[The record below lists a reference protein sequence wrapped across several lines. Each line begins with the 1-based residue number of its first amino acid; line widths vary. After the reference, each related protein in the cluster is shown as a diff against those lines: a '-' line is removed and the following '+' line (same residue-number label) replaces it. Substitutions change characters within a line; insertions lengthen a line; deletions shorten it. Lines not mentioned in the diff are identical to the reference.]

1 MLNAIVDASL
11 RYKVLVLVAFAV
23 LVGLGVMAYRQ
34 VPVDAFPDVT
44 PAQVNIYTESPGV
57 AAEDIERLLTV
68 PIEAAMAGLA
78 DVEVVRSVSLFGLSY
93 VAVYFKDNVDI
104 YFARRLVGEKL
115 QEVKGRLPEGY
126 GEPELGPNSS
136 GLGQV
141 FWYTIEDA
149 DKKLSAMD
157 LRTLQDWTV
166 RLILRT
172 APGVDDVTTWGG
184 HEKQYQVQID
194 PRKLVKYGVSFKEV
208 MERLAANNKQV
219 GGQYLNV
226 GVEQYLVRGLGLV
239 SNAADIET
247 IVIAERNGAPIYVRD
262 VAEVKEAPAV
272 RFGAVTRNGEE
283 VVLGI
288 ALSRINENAATVVKA
303 VKEKLAIAQAALP
316 KGVELKA
323 VYDRTEIVDKAL
335 KTSTNALI
343 EGSILV
349 AVILF
354 LFLGEFRSAIVVIVT
369 LPLAMLFAFICMWRV
384 GMSANLMSLAG
395 LAIGIGMMVD
405 GAVVMVENAFRL
417 LSHARSSGKPINR
430 THVVLEAAREVANP
444 IAFAILIIIVVFLPL
459 FSLTGLEGKL
469 FKPMALT
476 ITFAMAGSLLL
487 SLTLVPVL
495 CALILKPKEEKD
507 TWLVRGAK
515 RLYLPLL
522 DWALER
528 KKIVVGAALA
538 LLIGALALFPF
549 LGKEFMPT
557 LQEDAIMFRVVGIP
571 STSLDESI
579 RVANVMDAALRMQFP
594 QVNAVLA
601 TIGRAEK
608 GETADV
614 NYMEVLLDMKPQDEW
629 PTKQSFA
636 ALGREMQEFLEGE
649 VQTAVFGATQPIQ
662 MRVEEL
668 ISGVRATLALKIYG
682 EDLDKL
688 EELSAKLKAVVA
700 GVPGVADLS
709 AEANKGK
716 PQMVIKVDRQA
727 AARYGLNA
735 DDILAVVQAG
745 IGGEAVSTLI
755 DGTRRFDIAVRL
767 PEEFRSS
774 PSAIAAIP
782 IRTAEG
788 AIVPFSSVAKIE
800 LDEGYTFVRRES
812 LQRYAV
818 LQMDVQGRDVDSFV
832 REANAAIAAKVTLP
846 TGYWVEWGGAFENQQ
861 RAMERL
867 GVIVPLTIGLIF
879 ILLYTAFNSV
889 RHATLIIANVP
900 FAIIGGIVGLFI
912 TGQYLSV
919 PSAIGF
925 IAVFGVAMLNGI
937 VLVTFLN
944 DQRKHGLSIRDAVR
958 QGAALRLRPVLMTAS
973 VAILGLIPMLISTG
987 VGAETQRPLAT
998 VVIGGLITSTLL
1010 TLLLLPLIWE
1020 WSETRAEAKQ
1030 RASDAAADAADAG
1043 LAEAAPLPQPHP
1055 ETP

>member
-1 MLNAIVDASL
+1 
-11 RYKVLVLVAFAV
+11 
-23 LVGLGVMAYRQ
+23 
-34 VPVDAFPDVT
+34 
-44 PAQVNIYTESPGV
+44 
-57 AAEDIERLLTV
+57 
-68 PIEAAMAGLA
+68 
-78 DVEVVRSVSLFGLSY
+78 
-93 VAVYFKDNVDI
+93 
-104 YFARRLVGEKL
+104 
-115 QEVKGRLPEGY
+115 
-126 GEPELGPNSS
+126 
-136 GLGQV
+136 
-141 FWYTIEDA
+141 
-149 DKKLSAMD
+149 
-157 LRTLQDWTV
+157 
-166 RLILRT
+166 
-172 APGVDDVTTWGG
+172 
-184 HEKQYQVQID
+184 
-194 PRKLVKYGVSFKEV
+194 
-208 MERLAANNKQV
+208 
-219 GGQYLNV
+219 
-226 GVEQYLVRGLGLV
+226 
-239 SNAADIET
+239 
-247 IVIAERNGAPIYVRD
+247 
-262 VAEVKEAPAV
+262 
-272 RFGAVTRNGEE
+272 
-283 VVLGI
+283 
-288 ALSRINENAATVVKA
+288 
-303 VKEKLAIAQAALP
+303 
-316 KGVELKA
+316 
-323 VYDRTEIVDKAL
+323 
-335 KTSTNALI
+335 
-343 EGSILV
+343 
-349 AVILF
+349 
-354 LFLGEFRSAIVVIVT
+354 
-369 LPLAMLFAFICMWRV
+369 
-384 GMSANLMSLAG
+384 
-395 LAIGIGMMVD
+395 
-405 GAVVMVENAFRL
+405 
-417 LSHARSSGKPINR
+417 
-430 THVVLEAAREVANP
+430 
-444 IAFAILIIIVVFLPL
+444 
-459 FSLTGLEGKL
+459 
-469 FKPMALT
+469 
-476 ITFAMAGSLLL
+476 
-487 SLTLVPVL
+487 
-495 CALILKPKEEKD
+495 
-507 TWLVRGAK
+507 
-515 RLYLPLL
+515 
-522 DWALER
+522 
-528 KKIVVGAALA
+528 
-538 LLIGALALFPF
+538 
-549 LGKEFMPT
+549 
-557 LQEDAIMFRVVGIP
+557 MFRVVGIP

-579 RVANVMDAALRMQFP
+579 RVANVMDASLRKKYP
-594 QVNAVLA
+594 QVRSVLA

-614 NYMEVLLDMKPQDEW
+614 NYMEVLLDMKPREEW
-629 PTKQSFA
+629 PTQQTYG

-688 EELSAKLKAVVA
+688 EELSAKLKTVVG

-767 PEEFRSS
+767 LEEFRSS

-800 LDEGYTFVRRES
+800 LDEGYTFVRREA

-832 REANAAIAAKVTLP
+832 RDANAAIAAKVTLP

-937 VLVTFLN
+937 VLVSFLN

-973 VAILGLIPMLISTG
+973 VAILGLVPMLISTG

-1010 TLLLLPLIWE
+1010 TLLLLPLIYE

-1030 RASDAAADAADAG
+1030 RARDAAADAEQ
-1043 LAEAAPLPQPHP
+1043 AESAPLPPQPTP